1 MYLEIISPES
11 IVFKGEI
18 DSISVPGSSGDFQ
31 VLNNH
36 APIISTLKKGI
47 IKIKAKMKPEES
59 DEIFFS
65 KEGKETYTYK
75 IKSGVIQVKKNK
87 LILLSD

>member
-1 MYLEIISPES
+1 MYLEIISPEA

-47 IKIKAKMKPEES
+47 IKIKTNTKPEES
-59 DEIFFS
+59 DENFFS
-65 KEGKETYTYK
+65 KEGKETYIYE

>member
-1 MYLEIISPES
+1 MYLEIISPEA
-11 IVFKGEI
+11 IVFKGDI

-47 IKIKAKMKPEES
+47 IKIKTNTKPEEFG
-59 DEIFFS
+59 EIFFS
-65 KEGKETYTYK
+65 KEGKETYIYK
-75 IKSGVIQVKKNK
+75 IKSGVIQVKNNK

>member
-1 MYLEIISPES
+1 MYLEIISPEA
-11 IVFKGEI
+11 IVFKGEV

-47 IKIKAKMKPEES
+47 VKIKTNKTPEEK
-59 DEIFFS
+59 DENFFS
-65 KEGKETYTYK
+65 KEGKETFLYK
-75 IKSGVIQVKKNK
+75 INSGVIQVKKNK

>member
-59 DEIFFS
+59 DENFFS
-65 KEGKETYTYK
+65 KEGKETYIYE